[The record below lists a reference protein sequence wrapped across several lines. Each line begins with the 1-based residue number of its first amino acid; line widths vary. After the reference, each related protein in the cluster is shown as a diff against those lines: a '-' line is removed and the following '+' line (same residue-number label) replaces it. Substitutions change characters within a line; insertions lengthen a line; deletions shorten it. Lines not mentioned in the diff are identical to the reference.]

1 MAQRPSAIPIQ
12 APRPTFDEG
21 DVAAHF
27 VTDGLLP
34 TDELARA
41 QSLASA
47 SRSPLGAAL
56 DRLGLIS
63 QAQWAQAVA
72 GQAGLRVIARD
83 DFPWSPPDPPAL
95 SFEFQEEHGIALVAV
110 DAESASLVL
119 CDPLSRFSE
128 KAVRL
133 ALRREIRLLVA
144 TRRDV
149 QTAIAQLRE
158 ATQSGIGAADP
169 LDGLASTDRDHL
181 LELANGAPTIRF
193 VDTILANALERR
205 ATDIHLE
212 PFDNRVQIRMRVDG
226 ILLEDISLPPSL
238 YAGVI
243 SRLKILAGL
252 DIGERRLPQDGSIRH
267 RTQGELLDIRVSTIP
282 SVHGESMALR
292 LLDFGD
298 AAGSLEA
305 LRMPAHVEQIFR
317 WGRGLRSGLI
327 IVTGPTGSGKTTTLH
342 ALLSELNDSTRK
354 IVTVENPVEIRIGG
368 VVQVEA
374 NPEIGLTFANALRTF
389 LRQDPDV
396 IMVGEIRDPETAAV
410 AIQAALTGHIV
421 LSTLHTNDAPTA
433 IARLVDM
440 GVAPYL
446 VRATLKL
453 ASAQRLVRTLCED
466 CAQPSSDP
474 AELAILVDHADM
486 LPPREQWRLR
496 APRGCT
502 ACGQSGYRGRRA
514 VFEALRA
521 PELHD
526 VARDP
531 ARPWLS
537 MKAHGLTLAAN
548 GATSVAELLRVLEL
562 GTL

>member
-1 MAQRPSAIPIQ
+1 MAFISATTPSELK
-12 APRPTFDEG
+12 RRLFHER
-21 DVAAHF
+21 DVADHF
-27 VTDGLLP
+27 VNEGSLP
-34 TDELARA
+34 EAELARA
-41 QSLASA
+41 LALAEA
-47 SRSPLGAAL
+47 SGSPLGAAL

-63 QAQWAQAVA
+63 QSQWAQAVA
-72 GQAGLRVIARD
+72 DDAGLKVIPRD
-83 DFPWSPPDPPAL
+83 EFPWAPPDPPRL
-95 SFEFQEEHGIALVAV
+95 SFDFQEENGIALVAMD
-110 DAESASLVL
+110 DAGASLAL
-119 CDPLSRFSE
+119 TDPLSPYVE
-128 KAVRL
+128 KALRL
-133 ALRREIRLLVA
+133 ALRREIRYFVA

-149 QTAIAQLRE
+149 QTAIAQLKE
-158 ATQSGIGAADP
+158 VLDTEGAVETG
-169 LDGLASTDRDHL
+169 DGLVQSDRDHL

-193 VDTILANALERR
+193 VDTILSNALERG

-212 PFDNRVQIRMRVDG
+212 PFDNKVRIRMRIDG
-226 ILLEDISLPPSL
+226 ILHEDVALPPRS

-267 RTQGELLDIRVSTIP
+267 RAKGDALDFRVSTIP

-292 LLDFGD
+292 LFNVGG
-298 AAGSLEA
+298 AVGSLKS
-305 LRMPAHVEQIFR
+305 LRMPDHVEKSFR

-342 ALLSELNDSTRK
+342 ALLSELNDATRK

-368 VVQVEA
+368 IVQVEA
-374 NPEIGLTFANALRTF
+374 NPEIGLTFASALRTF

-410 AIQAALTGHIV
+410 AIQAALTGHVV

-433 IARLVDM
+433 IARLIDM

-474 AELAILVDHADM
+474 TDLAVLADHSEM

-496 APRGCT
+496 TAVGCAT
-502 ACGQSGYRGRRA
+502 CGYSGYRGRRA

-521 PELHD
+521 PELHE

-531 ARPWLS
+531 ARAWLP
-537 MKAHGLTLAAN
+537 MKAHGLSLAAS
-548 GATSVAELLRVLEL
+548 GATSVAELLRVLEVERL
-562 GTL
+562 